1 MLDAFD
7 GVAVTVGCGGADV
20 AEGGAD
26 GVAVVLLAVGE
37 DVFSAAVA
45 GSGEF

>member
-1 MLDAFD
+1 MLDAFV

-26 GVAVVLLAVGE
+26 GVSVVLLAVGE
-37 DVFSAAVA
+37 DVRGAAVA
-45 GSGEF
+45 GSGAF